1 MMAVLICKNIE
12 SEGPGTIEDY
22 LKVTDISYQVVE
34 LSRGEKLPD
43 PDDFDSLVIMGGPMS
58 VNEDGIYP
66 YIKEEEKLVKS
77 FIARDEKILGI
88 CLGAQIMAKALG
100 ARVYAGP
107 QKEIGWYNIELTGE
121 GLEDPLMRSLAFH
134 PVVKDFWRQFKV
146 FHWHGETFDIPSG
159 AVRLASSMLYPNQ
172 AFRYGAHAYAF
183 QFHIEVRK
191 EMILEWLRDEP
202 DFPRIKRDTETFY
215 EEYAGRAGNFYKDFF
230 LNKNKLQRTHSL
242 KK

>member
-1 MMAVLICKNIE
+1 MSVLICKNTE

-22 LKVTDISYQVVE
+22 LKAVEIPYHVVE
-34 LSRGEKLPD
+34 LSRGERLPD
-43 PDDFDSLVIMGGPMS
+43 PDKFTSLIIMGGPMS
-58 VNEDGIYP
+58 VNEDAVYP
-66 YIKEEEKLVKS
+66 YIREEEKLVKD
-77 FIARDEKILGI
+77 FIAKEKKILGI

-107 QKEIGWYNIELTGE
+107 QKEIGWYTIELTGE

-159 AVRLASSMLYPNQ
+159 AVRLASSGLYPDQ
-172 AFRYGAHAYAF
+172 AFRYGDHAYAF

-191 EMILEWLRDEP
+191 EMILEWLRDER
-202 DFPRIKRDTETFY
+202 DFRAIRKDTETFY
-215 EEYAGRAGNFYKDFF
+215 EEYAGRAGNFYKYFF
-230 LNKNKLQRTHSL
+230 CN
-242 KK
+242 